1 LTYTTEQL
9 LLAWRDAAAAEWGRV
24 VRDFDPGQTA
34 TPEIIHGY
42 FAANGWERWNG
53 SVYTE
58 NSQTKWCGQFAGAM
72 GQRVGMFIDPG
83 VPVVFPVALDPDV
96 ARFCF
101 PSTGRLVSANKWAAA
116 GVSQPEI
123 LRPMNAQLNGS
134 LTIDKLRP
142 GMTCTIGDGKP
153 HGTHIVI
160 VDQVRPDEGLVDTI
174 EGNAHGELGDGSWGE
189 GVVRRRG
196 EHARPF
202 EEFRRAIL
210 LDPIQHFDDL
220 TRGDL

>member
-1 LTYTTEQL
+1 MIYLIEKL

-58 NSQTKWCGQFAGAM
+58 NSRTQWCGQFAGAM

-83 VPVVFPVALDPDV
+83 VPVVHPVALDPDV
-96 ARFCF
+96 AKFAF
-101 PSTGRLVSANKWAAA
+101 PSTRRLVSANKWAAA
-116 GVSQPEI
+116 GVSPPTI
-123 LRPMNAQLNGS
+123 LLNGS

-160 VDQVRPDEGLVDTI
+160 VDKINPESGTVDTI

-210 LDPIQHFDDL
+210 LDAGEHFDDL
-220 TRGDL
+220 TRDEAAL

>member
-1 LTYTTEQL
+1 MTFTSEQL
-9 LLAWRDAAAAEWGRV
+9 LLAWRFAALAEWGTHV
-24 VRDFDPGQTA
+24 TDEPGNVEHYFDAVGWNFH
-34 TPEIIHGY
+34 IKNGY
-42 FAANGWERWNG
+42 ENNEKFA
-53 SVYTE
+53 
-58 NSQTKWCGQFAGAM
+58 WCGIFAGAM
-72 GQRVGMFIDPG
+72 GVEIGHYLEPG
-83 VPVVFPVALDPDV
+83 QCVPVFLDPDV

-101 PSTGRLVSANKWAAA
+101 PSTRRLVSAGKWAAA
-116 GVSQPEI
+116 GVSPPTI
-123 LRPMNAQLNGS
+123 LRPLNAQLNGS

-142 GMTCTIGDGKP
+142 GMTCTIGDVNN

-160 VDQVRPDEGLVDTI
+160 VDQARPDEGLVDTI